1 MSNVTLMAG
10 TSRSLCR
17 AWHALQELE
26 RSRAEKCQA
35 PGFPVKSDG
44 GRKSRRGPS
53 SQI

>member
-26 RSRAEKCQA
+26 RSRGEKCQA
-35 PGFPVKSDG
+35 SGCPVKSEG
-44 GRKSRRGPS
+44 ERKRRRGS
-53 SQI
+53 NSEI

>member
-26 RSRAEKCQA
+26 RSRGEKCRA
-35 PGFPVKSDG
+35 PGCPTKTGD
-44 GRKSRRGPS
+44 GRKMRRG
-53 SQI
+53 